1 MPRCGLAANQFMFGQ
16 ASNTYAMPGLVTQA
30 SRDAQSGNLELV
42 TVDANGNLASD
53 GGALI
58 GSLQAGFSDSVS
70 GLQSKVSENE
80 TEITTLQVGVSA
92 NTTAIEANTL
102 ALTTAQTSLT
112 ASEKE
117 IAHNA
122 SQIEMNTAD
131 IALLNA
137 GVTGDGGRF
146 IELENEVVDQGN
158 RMNVVETGLANN
170 TTALS
175 TLSGTVNANQQRI
188 AHTEQSI
195 ADNAQ
200 AISLMQADFE
210 RLEFNVNSVALQLAR
225 TREEIEENTAGIAIS
240 NALSGS
246 TWLQSNEQIAFS
258 ANLGYYDGSSA
269 VAFSGA
275 ARISQHIS
283 ANLAIGLVPSRGD
296 IGARAGVRV
305 GW

>member
-1 MPRCGLAANQFMFGQ
+1 MARACW
-16 ASNTYAMPGLVTQA
+16 
-30 SRDAQSGNLELV
+30 R
-42 TVDANGNLASD
+42 
-53 GGALI
+53 
-58 GSLQAGFSDSVS
+58 
-70 GLQSKVSENE
+70 
-80 TEITTLQVGVSA
+80 TEITTLQVGVDA
-92 NTTAIEANTL
+92 NTSAIEANTSTIEANTL
-102 ALTTAQTSLT
+102 ALSTAQTALT

-122 SQIEMNTAD
+122 SQIDVNAAD

-146 IELENEVVDQGN
+146 IELENNVVDQGN
-158 RMNVVETGLANN
+158 RMNVVETSVTNN
-170 TTALS
+170 TTALT

-188 AHTEQSI
+188 AHSEQSI
-195 ADNAQ
+195 ADNTQ
-200 AISLMQADFE
+200 AISVMQTQFE
-210 RLEFNVNSVALQLAR
+210 QLEFNVNSVALQLAR
-225 TREEIEENTAGIAIS
+225 TQEEIQENTAGIAIS

-246 TWLQSNEQIAFS
+246 TWLQSDEQIAFS

-275 ARISQHIS
+275 ARMSKHIS